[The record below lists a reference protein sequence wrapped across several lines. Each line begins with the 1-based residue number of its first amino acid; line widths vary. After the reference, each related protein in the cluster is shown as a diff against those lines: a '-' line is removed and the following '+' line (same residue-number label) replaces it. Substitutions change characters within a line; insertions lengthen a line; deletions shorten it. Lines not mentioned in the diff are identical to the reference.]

1 MYKLFRA
8 ILFLIVQITNNS
20 IMDKE
25 ILGYSWNEMWYSN
38 ENKSATAMCKN
49 MDEPHKYK
57 AEHKKPITKG

>member
-1 MYKLFRA
+1 
-8 ILFLIVQITNNS
+8 
-20 IMDKE
+20 MDKE
-25 ILGYSWNEMWYSN
+25 ILDYSWNEMWYSN